1 MITYLLLFNAE
12 FVKESRSCVSVSDSG
27 ENSKFSEFW
36 SSLMVE
42 SNSLVCQIRR
52 IPYVAILMEYII
64 EYREYF
70 FRFKNLIFG
79 KCENHD
85 KKINRTSFRNGA
97 MFSL

>member
-1 MITYLLLFNAE
+1 
-12 FVKESRSCVSVSDSG
+12 
-27 ENSKFSEFW
+27 
-36 SSLMVE
+36 MVE

-79 KCENHD
+79 KCENPE

-97 MFSL
+97 MISL